1 MIERAVYQWE
11 DYSRPIDH
19 IIFDPFAS
27 PWKPNEMATK
37 ENVPTVV
44 ETASEPVA
52 TKQQPEAGL
61 IEVDNMKDAVEAYE
75 KRILES
81 AMAKNRY
88 NQRQTAKSLNL
99 TYDQL
104 RHSLKR
110 HDLLGS

>member
-1 MIERAVYQWE
+1 
-11 DYSRPIDH
+11 
-19 IIFDPFAS
+19 
-27 PWKPNEMATK
+27 MATK
-37 ENVPTVV
+37 EHVPQ
-44 ETASEPVA
+44 ASEPA
-52 TKQQPEAGL
+52 PEPANDQQEPNTGL
-61 IEVDNMKDAVEAYE
+61 IEVDDMKDAVEAYE

-110 HDLLGS
+110 HDLLGG